1 MNKAVAQTRYRCVL
15 FLKPERPG
23 HVPTRVEPQPN
34 RDAAMKLARERLP
47 KDVIGVDVERAVFV
61 KGDERHVH
69 WRLQAR
75 RRSGRELQ
83 EIRIV

>member
-1 MNKAVAQTRYRCVL
+1 MNTARYRCVI

-23 HVPTRVEPQPN
+23 HVPTRVEPQPS
-34 RDAAMKLARERLP
+34 REAAMKLARGRLP
-47 KDVIGVDVERAVFV
+47 SGAIGVDVERAVAV

-75 RRSGRELQ
+75 RRTGRELQ

>member
-1 MNKAVAQTRYRCVL
+1 MKSTRYRCVF

-23 HVPTRVEPQPN
+23 HVPTRVEPMPS
-34 RDAAMKLARERLP
+34 REAAMKVAQARLP
-47 KDVIGVDVERAVFV
+47 TGTIGVDVERACWV

-75 RRSGRELQ
+75 RRTGRELQ